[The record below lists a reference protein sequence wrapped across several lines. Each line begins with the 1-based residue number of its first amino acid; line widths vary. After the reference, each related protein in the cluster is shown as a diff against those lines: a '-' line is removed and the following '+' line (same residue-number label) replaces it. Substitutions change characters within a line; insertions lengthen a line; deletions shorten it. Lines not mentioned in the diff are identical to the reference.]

1 VEGIALDAYVVL
13 NPGAPWNFFSII
25 NTSLLTSLR

>member
-13 NPGAPWNFFSII
+13 NPGAPWKFFSV
-25 NTSLLTSLR
+25 N